1 MRKVEVLSSNVHQNS
16 KRPGILAEEDERA
29 DGWMAARPFNGP
41 TDGGTDECGP
51 EREGE
56 SREAADDVDG

>member
-1 MRKVEVLSSNVHQNS
+1 MKT
-16 KRPGILAEEDERA
+16 